1 MGQLHPSFIVGIGG
15 SAGALNA
22 YKAFL
27 DALPSNTGMAF
38 VIGSQIHPTAN
49 SQLADILSHH
59 TKMPVTLASAA
70 MPIRA
75 NRVYVIPPNA
85 DLLIESC
92 TFKVATPRASRDEQI
107 DLLFS
112 SLAEAMGARAIG
124 IIFSG
129 YGGDGTEGCKH
140 IKANGGKTFAQDMSA
155 EVDGMPLSAQA
166 SGCID
171 FVLPPGKI
179 PAELQ
184 RLVRTIATKKKHDF
198 DPKMFLAT
206 IGEGRKIVLV
216 PGKQTIFTQGDP
228 ADTVF
233 YIQKGKVRLTVV
245 SEKGKEATIAILNPG
260 DFCGEGG
267 LAGQPLRMG
276 SAIAMTDCE
285 LMRIDKKAMMLA
297 LHRESKLSDMFTAYL
312 LGRNI
317 RYEADLVDQL
327 FSSSEKRLARILLL
341 LSHFGKEG
349 VPETVIPKISQ
360 ETLAEM
366 TGTTRSRVSFF
377 MNRFR
382 KLGFINYGEGGLQV
396 HSSLP
401 QCRSARLEPA
411 SSDPSSSTPYRFAA
425 DWIRFHAARRSA
437 SVTPFTCLKRATA
450 LRT

>member
-1 MGQLHPSFIVGIGG
+1 LHPNFIVGIGG

-22 YKAFL
+22 YKALL

-38 VIGSQIHPTAN
+38 VIGSQIHPSAN
-49 SQLADILSHH
+49 SQLAQILSSH
-59 TKMPVTLASAA
+59 TKMPVTLASTA

-85 DLLIESC
+85 GLLIESY
-92 TFKVATPRASRDEQI
+92 TFQVASPRTRMNGQI

-124 IIFSG
+124 IILSG

-140 IKANGGKTFAQDMSA
+140 IKAQGGKTFAQDMSA

-166 SGCID
+166 SGCVD

-206 IGEGRKIVLV
+206 IGEGRTIVLA
-216 PGKQTIFTQGDP
+216 PAKQTLFTQGDA

-276 SAIAMTDCE
+276 SATALTDCE
-285 LMRIDKKAMMLA
+285 LMRIEKRAMMIA
-297 LHRESKLSDMFTAYL
+297 LHRENTLSDLFTAYL

-317 RYEADLVDQL
+317 RYEEDLVDQL
-327 FSSSEKRLARILLL
+327 FSSSEKRLARILILL
-341 LSHFGKEG
+341 AHFGKEG
-349 VPETVIPKISQ
+349 KPETVIPKISQ
-360 ETLAEM
+360 ETLADM
-366 TGTTRSRVSFF
+366 VGTTRSRVSFF

-396 HSSLP
+396 HSSL
-401 QCRSARLEPA
+401 LNVVLH
-411 SSDPSSSTPYRFAA
+411 D
-425 DWIRFHAARRSA
+425 
-437 SVTPFTCLKRATA
+437 
-450 LRT
+450 